1 MTGNAPER
9 SSATATTSEQR
20 AALRRD
26 DESKPKT
33 VSSSMRSARWLTLR
47 RVRLATGLVLFSY
60 VALHLA
66 NHALGLVSLG
76 AMERG
81 LVFMEWLWQSAPGT
95 VALYASLSAHLA
107 LGLWALYERR
117 HLRWRRGE
125 IVQIGLGL
133 CIPLLL
139 ASHVLGTRGAWS
151 LYGVEKGYAQVLY
164 ALWVAAPDLGAL
176 QTVALVVAWTHGCV
190 GVGYWLR
197 LKPFFP
203 RIERLLLCAAVLLP
217 VLALLGFVE
226 GGRIVAARAAADPGW
241 HAAILQPVHVGTPAQ
256 NERLQAVR
264 DHLIVGFVGTVGLVL
279 VASAVRT
286 LAERRHP
293 GRIPISY
300 PDGTVVRIPAGLTVL
315 EASRAGKVP
324 HASVCGGRGRCS
336 TCRIRVS
343 GDVAGLPPPSVAE
356 QAVLRRIG
364 AAPGV
369 RLACQLKPTR
379 AVSVVPLV
387 PPQAASA
394 AEARR
399 VHPDSTVAGE
409 ERFVVALVVD
419 MRGSTRLAERH
430 LPFDTVFLVGRFLQA
445 VGSAVTEAGGRPNQ
459 FLGDGMLALFGLD
472 ADPPVACRQALAAA
486 SRIAANLE
494 ELNGATAGESAGTPP
509 LRFGIGVHGGTAIV
523 GEMGYAPH
531 TVLTALGDP
540 VNVAH
545 RLQELTK
552 EYECELV
559 VSDIVCRLAGPA
571 PFGSRRIPRR
581 EVAIRGRSA
590 ALQVRLV
597 PRLGDADGNGPAGNL
612 AGEDTPA

>member
-1 MTGNAPER
+1 MTGIAPER
-9 SSATATTSEQR
+9 SSATTTSE
-20 AALRRD
+20 RREAPRHD
-26 DESKPKT
+26 DQPKPKAKL
-33 VSSSMRSARWLTLR
+33 SSTRSITAWLTLR
-47 RVRLATGLVLFSY
+47 RVRLASGLVLFSY
-60 VALHLA
+60 LSLHLA
-66 NHALGLVSLG
+66 NHALGLVSLE
-76 AMERG
+76 AMEHG
-81 LVFMEWLWQSAPGT
+81 LVFMERLWQSAPGT
-95 VALYASLSAHLA
+95 AALYASLSTHLA

-125 IVQIGLGL
+125 VVQIGLGV

-139 ASHVLGTRGAWS
+139 ASHVLATRGAWS
-151 LYGVEKGYAQVLY
+151 FYGVEKSYAQVLY

-176 QTVALVVAWTHGCV
+176 QAVALAVAWTHGCL
-190 GVGYWLR
+190 GIFYWLR

-203 RIERLLLCAAVLLP
+203 KIDRLLLCASVLLP

-226 GGRIVAARAAADPGW
+226 GGRAVAARAATNPAW
-241 HAAILQPVHVGTPAQ
+241 RATILQPAHVGTPPQ
-256 NERLQAVR
+256 NDRLEAVR
-264 DHLIVGFVGTVGLVL
+264 DYLSVGFVGAVGLVL
-279 VASAVRT
+279 LASAGRA
-286 LAERRHP
+286 LAERRCP
-293 GRIPISY
+293 GRISITY
-300 PDGTVVRIPAGLTVL
+300 PSGTVVRIPAGLTVL
-315 EASRAGKVP
+315 EASRAAQVP

-336 TCRIRVS
+336 TCRIRVV
-343 GDVAGLPPPSVAE
+343 GDMAELPPPSIAE

-369 RLACQLKPTR
+369 RLACQLRPTR
-379 AVSVVPLV
+379 DVSVVPLV
-387 PPQAASA
+387 PPHAASA

-399 VHPDSTVAGE
+399 VRPDSTVVGE

-419 MRGSTRLAERH
+419 MRGSTRLAEQH
-430 LPFDTVFLVGRFLQA
+430 LPFDTVFLVGRFLEA
-445 VGSAVTEAGGRPNQ
+445 VGAAVTEAGGRPNQ

-494 ELNGATAGESAGTPP
+494 ELNGANAGDLAGTP
-509 LRFGIGVHGGTAIV
+509 LRFGIGIHGGTAIV

-540 VNVAH
+540 INVAH
-545 RLQELTK
+545 RLQELAK
-552 EYECELV
+552 DYECELV
-559 VSDIVCRLAGPA
+559 ASDIVCRLAGPA

-597 PRLGDADGNGPAGNL
+597 PRLRDGGGGTASEIAEEN
-612 AGEDTPA
+612 TPI